1 MSAATPLVDSVG
13 RCIDYLRISLTE
25 RCDLHC
31 AYCHPGRRTA
41 PSTRDVLT
49 ADDIVNI
56 ARAALG
62 VGICRFRLTGGEP
75 LLREDLEAIV
85 ARLTA
90 LPDLADLSLTTNG
103 QQLAG
108 RAQSLADAG
117 LMRVNISLDSLDAEA
132 YSAITGG
139 GDVGAVRRG
148 LEAALVAGLS
158 PVKINVVL
166 FSAAVLERDDIAD
179 FAELVQSRPVH
190 VRFIEAMPTCDHVG
204 YLPASVVLDRL
215 RRLHNLLPVPGP
227 NGAGPAQYYRLG
239 DSSGTVGV
247 ITPISS
253 PFCSRCNRLRI
264 TARGEIKPCLFSA
277 ASIHLL
283 PALREADPV
292 PHIAALITEAVAA
305 KPPRYGDV
313 AEASVIH
320 AMHVIGG

>member
-13 RCIDYLRISLTE
+13 RRIDYLRISLTE

-41 PSTRDVLT
+41 APASDILT
-49 ADDIVNI
+49 ADDIVNV

-62 VGICRFRLTGGEP
+62 MDIRRFRLTGGEP
-75 LLREDLEAIV
+75 LLREDLEGIV

-90 LPDLADLSLTTNG
+90 LPGLADLSLTTNG
-103 QQLAG
+103 QQLVN

-132 YSAITGG
+132 YSTITGG
-139 GDVGAVRRG
+139 GNVEAVRRG
-148 LEAALVAGLS
+148 LDAALVAGLS

-166 FSAAVLERDDIAD
+166 SSGAVLESDDIGS

-190 VRFIEAMPTCDHVG
+190 VRFIEAMPTCDHAG
-204 YLPASVVLDRL
+204 YLPASAVLDML
-215 RRLHNLLPVPGP
+215 RRVHELLPVPGP
-227 NGAGPAQYYRLG
+227 DGAGPAHYYRLD
-239 DSSGTVGV
+239 DSPGTVGV

-253 PFCSRCNRLRI
+253 PFCSRCNRLRV
-264 TARGEIKPCLFSA
+264 TARGELKPCLFST
-277 ASIHLL
+277 ASIDLL

-292 PHIAALITEAVAA
+292 PQIAALIAEAAA
-305 KPPRYGDV
+305 SKPPRYGDV
-313 AEASVIH
+313 AEASGIR
-320 AMHVIGG
+320 AMYVIGG

>member
-1 MSAATPLVDSVG
+1 MSAATPLIDSVG

-31 AYCHPGRRTA
+31 AYCRPGRRTA
-41 PSTRDVLT
+41 PPPVDVLT

-75 LLREDLEAIV
+75 LLRDDLEAIV
-85 ARLTA
+85 ARLRA
-90 LPDLADLSLTTNG
+90 LPGLADLSLTSNG

-139 GDVGAVRRG
+139 GSVGAVRRG

-166 FSAAVLERDDIAD
+166 SSGALLERDDIAA

-190 VRFIEAMPTCDHVG
+190 VRFIEAMPTCNHVD

-215 RRLHNLLPVPGP
+215 RGLHDLLPLPGP
-227 NGAGPAQYYRLG
+227 HGAGPAHYYRLS

-264 TARGEIKPCLFSA
+264 TARGELKPCLFSA
-277 ASIHLL
+277 ASMHLL

-292 PHIAALITEAVAA
+292 PHIAALLTEAVAA

-313 AEASVIH
+313 AEASGIR